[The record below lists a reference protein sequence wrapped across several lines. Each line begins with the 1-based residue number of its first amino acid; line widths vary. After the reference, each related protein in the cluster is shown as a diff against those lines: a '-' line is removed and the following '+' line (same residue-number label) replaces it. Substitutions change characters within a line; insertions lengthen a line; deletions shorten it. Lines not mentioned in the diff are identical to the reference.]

1 MQQSRARGTTKWV
14 IAGGLAVVATAA
26 TACGG
31 SSSSSSASSAAA
43 DAGSSA
49 SSAVSSGASS
59 ASSAAGAA
67 SNGKK
72 YVVGVSNTL
81 QGNGWR
87 EEMICSIKAQAKVS
101 GQVSKL
107 IVANKTEG
115 TPQQIA
121 DIRNLISAGANI
133 IIVDPSNPAALVPVI
148 KQATAKGITVVSVD
162 QGVDE
167 KTAYNLQNDQ
177 YQYGKLGAEWLFKKM
192 GGKGNV
198 VEMRGIDGAS
208 ADTDRHNG
216 FQDALKA
223 YPDIK
228 VVKSVFTGWAL
239 ATATKQIQDILNSGT
254 KVDGV
259 WTSGVDASIVDAFK
273 TSGKPYVPIVGA
285 DNNRFISQL
294 ISTQGLVGAAVTNPA
309 PVGGAGL
316 ALALKV
322 KNGDKVEQSV
332 KLTPEVWDQSDMAKL
347 KSVVDPKLDP
357 FYAVATDVKPW
368 TTYTKADLIGCQG
381 P

>member
-1 MQQSRARGTTKWV
+1 MQERRAQGSTRWLV
-14 IAGGLAVVATAA
+14 VGGLVALTTAA

-31 SSSSSSASSAAA
+31 SSSSSSVSSAA
-43 DAGSSA
+43 
-49 SSAVSSGASS
+49 SGASS
-59 ASSAAGAA
+59 AASSAAGGASSSAA

-133 IIVDPSNPAALVPVI
+133 IIVNPSNPAALVPVI

-177 YQYGKLGAEWLFKKM
+177 YLYGKLGAEWLFKKL

-198 VEMRGIDGAS
+198 VEMRGIDGAQ
-208 ADTDRHNG
+208 ADTDRHKG

-223 YPDIK
+223 YPNIK
-228 VVKSVFTGWAL
+228 VVKSVFTNWAL
-239 ATATKQIQDILNSGT
+239 ATATKQIQDILNAGT
-254 KVDGV
+254 KVDGL

-273 TSGKPYVPIVGA
+273 TAGKPYVPIVGA

-294 ISTQGLVGAAVTNPA
+294 ISTKGLVGAAVTNPP

-332 KLTPEVWDQSDMAKL
+332 KLTPEVWDQSDQARL
-347 KSVVDPKLDP
+347 KAAYDPKLDP

-368 TTYTKADLIGCQG
+368 TTYTKADLIACQG